1 MVRVEVLQKRIQK
14 IDEYLQ
20 LLQKY
25 PTISL
30 EDFLSEPEHYNS
42 AERLLQL
49 AIEATIDMG
58 NHLVADMN
66 LGHADYGTQIPDI
79 LADKELISRELADI
93 WVKMIGLRN
102 ILVHDYLDI
111 SHQIVYEIVQNRLE
125 DITTLRDFFARY
137 L

>member
-125 DITTLRDFFARY
+125 DITTLRDFFGRY

>member
-1 MVRVEVLQKRIQK
+1 MVRVEVLRKRIQK

-20 LLQKY
+20 LLGRY
-25 PTISL
+25 PSIPL
-30 EDFLSEPEHYNS
+30 ADFLSEPEHYNS

-66 LGHADYGTQIPDI
+66 LGHPDYGAQIPDI
-79 LADKELISRELADI
+79 LADKALISRELADI

-111 SHQIVYEIVQNRLE
+111 NHQIVYEIIQNQLK
-125 DITTLRDFFARY
+125 DLTTLRNFFAQY